1 MRHRSVILLMLL
13 AIAPFAQ
20 AHGEEVLVS
29 FYAQAIAVIACFAC
43 LQLLPVARPHRLAGL
58 IAGVAGVVI
67 VELAVADIPYHDNR
81 MAITIAMVI
90 VPVLATVSAV
100 LIGRANGKRKQR
112 T

>member
-1 MRHRSVILLMLL
+1 MYRRPINLLVLL
-13 AIAPFAQ
+13 GAAPFAQ

-58 IAGVAGVVI
+58 IAAVAGVVI
-67 VELAVADIPYHDNR
+67 VEFSVADIPYQDHR
-81 MAITIAMVI
+81 MAITVAMVT
-90 VPVLATVSAV
+90 VPILSTVCAV
-100 LIGRANGKRKQR
+100 LIGTANAKRKQR